1 MIVKNTCGSYVCFV
15 QFSRSVRIM
24 VHGMQRFKEIAP
36 SESRFFFCECA
47 CVCNGRAIAQF
58 AHIA

>member
-36 SESRFFFCECA
+36 SESLFFF
-47 CVCNGRAIAQF
+47 F
-58 AHIA
+58 L